1 MIISFFE
8 TLVNNFTLVIILVSI
23 GIIGSISL
31 WYLKNWY
38 KKWKAVKI
46 LERKQLMNT
55 TTDNIKKEEP
65 VTTTRSDTSNNYIVK
80 HPINEKSNQ
89 RVSKK
94 RNNCIIC
101 HVFLNFYRRLKW
113 FLAGLFLLGLF
124 RFRRKRRRKCR
135 RHCY

>member
-1 MIISFFE
+1 MITSFFE

-23 GIIGSISL
+23 VIIGSISL
-31 WYLKNWY
+31 WYIKNWY

-46 LERKQLMNT
+46 LENNQQMNAA
-55 TTDNIKKEEP
+55 TDNIKEKP
-65 VTTTRSDTSNNYIVK
+65 VSITRSDNFDNYIVK
-80 HPINEKSNQ
+80 HSINEKSNQ

-124 RFRRKRRRKCR
+124 RFRRKRRRKSR

>member
-1 MIISFFE
+1 MITSFFE
-8 TLVNNFTLVIILVSI
+8 TLVNNFTLVMMLVSI

-55 TTDNIKKEEP
+55 TTDNIKEEP
-65 VTTTRSDTSNNYIVK
+65 VTTTRSDNLDNYIVK

-113 FLAGLFLLGLF
+113 FLVGLFLLGLF
-124 RFRRKRRRKCR
+124 RFRRKRRKR
-135 RHCY
+135 RRYCY